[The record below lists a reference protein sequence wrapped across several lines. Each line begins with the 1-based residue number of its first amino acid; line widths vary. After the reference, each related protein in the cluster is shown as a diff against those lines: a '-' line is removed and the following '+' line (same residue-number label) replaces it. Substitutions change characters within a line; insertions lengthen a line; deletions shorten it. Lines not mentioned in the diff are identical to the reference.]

1 MPLALIEVSV
11 QGRKFLY
18 LQSDLE
24 ALRINK
30 AHDPYT
36 DSHWSPTNTHI
47 SMAIKL
53 SMREAFGMDVKFDV
67 SSNRVYTVTNKGKPF
82 TVEIL
87 ACQMF
92 ARDPSQLDIKMLG
105 ILKPEVNRTFDCRE
119 AARTPANKD
128 GHDWI
133 TMIIRITSSTSHQS
147 TEVPVLVMVD
157 QMPLGEDIY
166 NELEY
171 IFSKYKTDGNAV
183 NFLGFLKK

>member
-1 MPLALIEVSV
+1 MPLALIEVTV

-30 AHDPYT
+30 AHDSYM
-36 DSHWSPTNTHI
+36 DSCWSPTNTHI

-53 SMREAFGMDVKFDV
+53 SMREAFGMDVKYDV
-67 SSNRVYTVTNKGKPF
+67 SHNHVYTVTNKGNPF

-87 ACQMF
+87 ACQLF
-92 ARDPSQLDIKMLG
+92 TTDPSRLDIKMLG
-105 ILKPEVNRTFDCRE
+105 ILSPEVNRTFDCRE
-119 AARTPANKD
+119 ASRTPANKE

-133 TMIIRITSSTSHQS
+133 SMVVRITDTESGKSMEST
-147 TEVPVLVMVD
+147 VLVMVD

-171 IFSKYKTDGNAV
+171 IASKFKTDGNAV